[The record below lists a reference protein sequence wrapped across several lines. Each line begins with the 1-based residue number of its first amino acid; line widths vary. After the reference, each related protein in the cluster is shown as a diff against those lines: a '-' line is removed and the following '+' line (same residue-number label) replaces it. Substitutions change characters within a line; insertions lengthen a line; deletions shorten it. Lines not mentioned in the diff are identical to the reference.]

1 MRVCFVCFTEEQTG
15 EPLTAMMSSLFSVVV
30 LFEILLFFFTD
41 IRESYVVLSRVRCGE
56 IFGLMLQMVRPH
68 LCSWTTW
75 DQTEPQSSDESN
87 FCLLHRSFSPTNM
100 LLMSSNESCTSAG
113 TAVWILGGSDTKSHT
128 HRVELC
134 VRVFVRLLF
143 LFPGSADPVFVHRGC

>member
-1 MRVCFVCFTEEQTG
+1 MLCLLYRRADRWASDSDDVII
-15 EPLTAMMSSLFSVVV
+15 
-30 LFEILLFFFTD
+30 ILCSRAFWDFIIFFTD

-68 LCSWTTW
+68 LCSWNTW